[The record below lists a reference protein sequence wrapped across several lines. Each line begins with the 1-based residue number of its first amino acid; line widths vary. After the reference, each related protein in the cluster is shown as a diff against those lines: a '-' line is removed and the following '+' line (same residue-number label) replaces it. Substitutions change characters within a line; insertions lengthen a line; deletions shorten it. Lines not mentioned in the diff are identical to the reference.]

1 MNEQIIIP
9 ELRIEPCDDGTLL
22 LEQDAG
28 GQVDRVQVHP
38 LHIRL
43 IAERFGLA
51 STGDP
56 TAARQIS
63 KLQRRLRLVRE
74 EVALL
79 DDWLHAE
86 SSADR
91 ISLEEMVKARD
102 ILTMLNEFIVDF
114 EPDAVR
120 PASQPLVGSAK
131 APQDAKRADVETEPQ
146 QLTLA

>member
-1 MNEQIIIP
+1 MSEIRIP
-9 ELRIEPCDDGTLL
+9 ELAIEPCDDGTLL

-51 STGDP
+51 PTGDP
-56 TAARQIS
+56 TATRTIAT
-63 KLQRRLRLVRE
+63 LQRRLRLVRE
-74 EVALL
+74 EVELL
-79 DDWLHAE
+79 DSWLHAE

-91 ISLEEMVKARD
+91 INLEEMVKVRD

-120 PASQPLVGSAK
+120 TASQPLVGSAN
-131 APQDAKRADVETEPQ
+131 ALPDTKRADAETEPQ

>member
-1 MNEQIIIP
+1 MSEIRIP
-9 ELRIEPCDDGTLL
+9 ELAIEPCDDGTLL

-51 STGDP
+51 PTGDP

-63 KLQRRLRLVRE
+63 TLQRRLCLVRE
-74 EVALL
+74 EMALL

-91 ISLEEMVKARD
+91 INLEEMVKARD
-102 ILTMLNEFIVDF
+102 ILTMLNEFIADF
-114 EPDAVR
+114 EPEA
-120 PASQPLVGSAK
+120 PASSICGQVAQAK
-131 APQDAKRADVETEPQ
+131 APATTATLPEQPQ
-146 QLTLA
+146 LI

>member
-1 MNEQIIIP
+1 MTEIRIP
-9 ELRIEPCDDGTLL
+9 ELAIEPCDDGTLL

-51 STGDP
+51 PTGDP

-63 KLQRRLRLVRE
+63 TLQRRLRLVRE

-91 ISLEEMVKARD
+91 INLEEMVKCRG
-102 ILTMLNEFIVDF
+102 ILVLLDEFITDF

-120 PASQPLVGSAK
+120 PASQPLVGSTK
-131 APQDAKRADVETEPQ
+131 APQDAKRADAETEPQ
-146 QLTLA
+146 QLILA